1 MATLPALPRRIARR
15 AALAQEKRF
24 ARLLDGLIF
33 ESELPSN
40 LVAEAVDLVSTC
52 PVLADRIG
60 AILRDVPSLQL
71 KLPEVWALVKGRAPV
86 VPKQ

>member
-1 MATLPALPRRIARR
+1 MTTLPALPRRVARR

-33 ESELPSN
+33 EPELPSN

-60 AILRDVPSLQL
+60 AILREVPSLQF
-71 KLPEVWALVKGRAPV
+71 KVPEVWALVKGRAPV
-86 VPKQ
+86 ETTQ